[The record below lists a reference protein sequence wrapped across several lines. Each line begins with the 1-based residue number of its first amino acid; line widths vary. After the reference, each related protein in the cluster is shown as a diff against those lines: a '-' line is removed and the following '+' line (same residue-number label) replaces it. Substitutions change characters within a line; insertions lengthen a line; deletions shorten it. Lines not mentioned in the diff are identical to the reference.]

1 MNLFKQQKFSIRKF
15 NVGIFSALIATVAFL
30 GVNTNS
36 AEASEVENGVA
47 NNQVDNAVVNQE
59 QTNNV
64 DSQFSD
70 TNQVVDPNVNQ
81 ATTENNNQDATTE
94 NINNPV
100 VNSGEG
106 VSNQDN
112 TTTNDEVNT
121 PAVEVVQPAV
131 SLDDLQTPKLPTELN
146 NDNQNSKV
154 PTEGLNKPV
163 ATVETNQ
170 SPKKRSKRDVGDS
183 TNDNNVV
190 ANNQVDNAQNQTL
203 NNAKQVATN
212 EINQKATEKNQ
223 SINTTAEA
231 TQEEKQVALTDV
243 EHQQF
248 NANNNIQQAAS
259 ENDVTTAKN
268 NGLTAIDNITVQTH
282 AKEAARNAIVQ
293 KVADQI
299 LNINNNQNATNE
311 EKAEAVNQVHNV
323 EHQAL
328 KNINGANT
336 QDEINNIQNQNVTS
350 IGKVEPTTTVKPTAI
365 SEVNQAATEH
375 NSTIDGNSGA
385 TTEEKAKAKEKVN
398 GLVGITTYNINQSS
412 SNQEVNQAKEF
423 GINQINAITP
433 ETAVKDS
440 ANDEINQAAQQQKEN
455 NNNNYADATTEEK
468 TEANNLVDS
477 LANEAHTDIA
487 AANTT
492 DEVNNVKNNTVQA
505 LQNAS
510 TVVAKKP
517 AARDQINQALSD
529 RKQAI
534 NNSNQSTTEEKAD
547 AINQLDPKKAE
558 IDNNINQATT
568 NGEVSTAVT
577 NGLNELN
584 NIEPATV
591 KKQQAKTTIAQDADN
606 QKQLINQDTNSTT
619 EEHDAANAKID
630 QAVAKANNDID
641 QAATNNDVDNAV
653 ATNQTEINQIQQD
666 AQVKPA
672 AKAEIAQKVTE
683 QETVIQATRGTTTEE
698 INEAL
703 QALQTAKTQADQAID
718 AAQSNADVENVKN
731 EEIAKITSILP
742 SQEYKNNAMA
752 EIENLGEQRKVEL
765 TQNPDMTKEERD
777 DTVDSVDRAVG
788 QGTNNVYQAL
798 SKQSVDNAKND
809 AITNINQVRAFV
821 NVKQDAR
828 DAISQIAEQRKQTFP
843 NDVHATDEEKQE
855 ASNNVDAIVT
865 KANEQINQATTDAQ
879 VAQVK
884 NQAIQD
890 IDLVVPQSN
899 AKTTALSNIQTK
911 QEQQTYIINNEPNAT
926 SEEKA
931 IALQELNQ
939 AVTNANN
946 EVNAAT
952 TNAQVA
958 TAEQNGITAISNTL
972 PATQTKGDAKA
983 ALDQAATN
991 QKALVGQ
998 NQDATT
1004 EEKDAANQLIDRA
1017 LNNAKQSVTDLDS
1030 AIDVETKKNEGID
1043 NINQITADTGVK
1055 TAVKQDLQNQAN
1067 AKKQEIAN
1075 SPLSTEEEKQAA
1087 NTKVDN
1093 ALQQGLTDVTNAQSI
1108 VDVNNAV
1115 KANDETIQAIQPET
1129 TVKDNAKK
1137 EALNI
1142 LNQQKDT
1149 IYQNANATAEE
1160 KQLAGD
1166 KLDQL
1171 ASKVINN
1178 INQANTNNDVDQAK
1192 TNAITEINQFT
1203 PSIVKKEN
1211 ANEELTDTADLKQAE
1226 LDKSQN
1232 NSQEDIDDAK
1242 QTVQAILS
1250 KAKEQVN
1257 QAQTNQQVDEA
1268 KANGINALQNVQP
1281 IGGLRR
1287 DALKEVNDVYNDKV
1301 NEIQDAVNGTQEEIT
1316 ATLNNLNNIKA
1327 QDDTAI
1333 NQATNVQQL
1342 TTAKDQAL
1350 SDINGFEFT
1359 FTKKADAITE
1369 IRDAL
1374 SAKENS
1380 INENNKATS
1389 QEKDNAINSARE
1401 QANIAF
1407 ININNADTNQQVDDA
1422 VSNGKAEIDQVT
1434 PEVVTKPNAIESINQ
1449 LADQL
1454 KETFGQTLGATLDES
1469 EEAAQKVD
1477 SIVNNANNEI
1487 ENATSDID
1495 VAQIKANAMNDLNQV
1510 VINVEQI
1517 SNAAKALREE
1527 ADKVKETIDSNE
1539 DAVESEKLAAKENLN
1554 NILEKGLAVLNV
1566 QNTNEEVANAKSN
1579 FIDQIKA
1586 IKVDTV
1592 VKPRAI
1598 SEVTKFV
1605 NNQVALIQSSTKATT
1620 DEKEDAINRVKA
1632 IEDESLASIKNAN
1645 NSNDI
1650 NEVVENAQLK
1660 LGSVNVKAIIKEE
1673 TIKALDD
1680 KIAEQKEKINNSQA
1694 NQEQKDKALSQLG
1707 QLTSKIGEQVDQAQ
1721 SNEDVLK
1728 VKEETIKQ
1736 IEAIVPKVTQKTPQK
1751 DPNQE
1756 PVKTPQKDK
1765 DNDNDVPT
1773 QQTTVTGS
1781 NTDEDNTPIKNGENI
1796 DEQVTSS
1803 TVEQSEENDN
1813 NSTSEAKQLPE
1824 TGQNDSHIPVAGIAF
1839 AAGAA
1844 IVSRRLS
1851 QKKDKSE

>member
-365 SEVNQAATEH
+365 SEVNQA
-375 NSTIDGNSGA
+375 
-385 TTEEKAKAKEKVN
+385 KE
-398 GLVGITTYNINQSS
+398 L
-412 SNQEVNQAKEF
+412 

-440 ANDEINQAAQQQKEN
+440 ANDEINQAAQQQKEH

-477 LANEAHTDIA
+477 LANEAHNDIA

-529 RKQAI
+529 KKQAI

-568 NGEVSTAVT
+568 NDEVSTAVT

-731 EEIAKITSILP
+731 EEIAKIASILP

-752 EIENLGEQRKVEL
+752 EIENLGEQGKVEL
-765 TQNPDMTKEERD
+765 TQNPDMTREERD

-828 DAISQIAEQRKQTFP
+828 DAISQVADQRKQTFP

-939 AVTNANN
+939 VVTNANN

-1017 LNNAKQSVTDLDS
+1017 LNNAKQSVTDVDS

-1093 ALQQGLTDVTNAQSI
+1093 ALQLTM
-1108 VDVNNAV
+1108 
-1115 KANDETIQAIQPET
+1115 KPF
-1129 TVKDNAKK
+1129 KPF
-1137 EALNI
+1137 
-1142 LNQQKDT
+1142 NQ
-1149 IYQNANATAEE
+1149 
-1160 KQLAGD
+1160 
-1166 KLDQL
+1166 KLQ
-1171 ASKVINN
+1171 
-1178 INQANTNNDVDQAK
+1178 
-1192 TNAITEINQFT
+1192 
-1203 PSIVKKEN
+1203 
-1211 ANEELTDTADLKQAE
+1211 
-1226 LDKSQN
+1226 
-1232 NSQEDIDDAK
+1232 
-1242 QTVQAILS
+1242 
-1250 KAKEQVN
+1250 
-1257 QAQTNQQVDEA
+1257 
-1268 KANGINALQNVQP
+1268 
-1281 IGGLRR
+1281 
-1287 DALKEVNDVYNDKV
+1287 
-1301 NEIQDAVNGTQEEIT
+1301 
-1316 ATLNNLNNIKA
+1316 
-1327 QDDTAI
+1327 
-1333 NQATNVQQL
+1333 
-1342 TTAKDQAL
+1342 
-1350 SDINGFEFT
+1350 
-1359 FTKKADAITE
+1359 
-1369 IRDAL
+1369 
-1374 SAKENS
+1374 
-1380 INENNKATS
+1380 
-1389 QEKDNAINSARE
+1389 
-1401 QANIAF
+1401 
-1407 ININNADTNQQVDDA
+1407 
-1422 VSNGKAEIDQVT
+1422 
-1434 PEVVTKPNAIESINQ
+1434 
-1449 LADQL
+1449 
-1454 KETFGQTLGATLDES
+1454 
-1469 EEAAQKVD
+1469 
-1477 SIVNNANNEI
+1477 
-1487 ENATSDID
+1487 
-1495 VAQIKANAMNDLNQV
+1495 
-1510 VINVEQI
+1510 
-1517 SNAAKALREE
+1517 
-1527 ADKVKETIDSNE
+1527 
-1539 DAVESEKLAAKENLN
+1539 
-1554 NILEKGLAVLNV
+1554 
-1566 QNTNEEVANAKSN
+1566 
-1579 FIDQIKA
+1579 
-1586 IKVDTV
+1586 
-1592 VKPRAI
+1592 
-1598 SEVTKFV
+1598 
-1605 NNQVALIQSSTKATT
+1605 
-1620 DEKEDAINRVKA
+1620 
-1632 IEDESLASIKNAN
+1632 
-1645 NSNDI
+1645 
-1650 NEVVENAQLK
+1650 
-1660 LGSVNVKAIIKEE
+1660 
-1673 TIKALDD
+1673 
-1680 KIAEQKEKINNSQA
+1680 
-1694 NQEQKDKALSQLG
+1694 
-1707 QLTSKIGEQVDQAQ
+1707 SKIM
-1721 SNEDVLK
+1721 LK
-1728 VKEETIKQ
+1728 
-1736 IEAIVPKVTQKTPQK
+1736 
-1751 DPNQE
+1751 
-1756 PVKTPQKDK
+1756 
-1765 DNDNDVPT
+1765 
-1773 QQTTVTGS
+1773 
-1781 NTDEDNTPIKNGENI
+1781 
-1796 DEQVTSS
+1796 
-1803 TVEQSEENDN
+1803 
-1813 NSTSEAKQLPE
+1813 
-1824 TGQNDSHIPVAGIAF
+1824 
-1839 AAGAA
+1839 
-1844 IVSRRLS
+1844 
-1851 QKKDKSE
+1851 KKL

>member
-1 MNLFKQQKFSIRKF
+1 M
-15 NVGIFSALIATVAFL
+15 
-30 GVNTNS
+30 
-36 AEASEVENGVA
+36 
-47 NNQVDNAVVNQE
+47 
-59 QTNNV
+59 
-64 DSQFSD
+64 
-70 TNQVVDPNVNQ
+70 
-81 ATTENNNQDATTE
+81 
-94 NINNPV
+94 
-100 VNSGEG
+100 NSGEG

-365 SEVNQAATEH
+365 SEVNQA
-375 NSTIDGNSGA
+375 
-385 TTEEKAKAKEKVN
+385 KE
-398 GLVGITTYNINQSS
+398 L
-412 SNQEVNQAKEF
+412 

-440 ANDEINQAAQQQKEN
+440 ANDEINQAAQQQKEH

-477 LANEAHTDIA
+477 LANEAHNDIA

-529 RKQAI
+529 KKQAI

-568 NGEVSTAVT
+568 NDEVSTAVT

-731 EEIAKITSILP
+731 EEIAKIASILP

-752 EIENLGEQRKVEL
+752 EIENLGEQGKVEL
-765 TQNPDMTKEERD
+765 TQNPDMTREERD

-828 DAISQIAEQRKQTFP
+828 DAISQVADQRKQTFP

-939 AVTNANN
+939 VVTNANN

-958 TAEQNGITAISNTL
+958 TAEQNGITAISDTL

-1017 LNNAKQSVTDLDS
+1017 LNNAKQSVTDVDS

-1093 ALQQGLTDVTNAQSI
+1093 ALQLTM
-1108 VDVNNAV
+1108 
-1115 KANDETIQAIQPET
+1115 KPF
-1129 TVKDNAKK
+1129 KPF
-1137 EALNI
+1137 
-1142 LNQQKDT
+1142 NQ
-1149 IYQNANATAEE
+1149 
-1160 KQLAGD
+1160 
-1166 KLDQL
+1166 KLQ
-1171 ASKVINN
+1171 
-1178 INQANTNNDVDQAK
+1178 
-1192 TNAITEINQFT
+1192 
-1203 PSIVKKEN
+1203 
-1211 ANEELTDTADLKQAE
+1211 
-1226 LDKSQN
+1226 
-1232 NSQEDIDDAK
+1232 
-1242 QTVQAILS
+1242 
-1250 KAKEQVN
+1250 
-1257 QAQTNQQVDEA
+1257 
-1268 KANGINALQNVQP
+1268 
-1281 IGGLRR
+1281 
-1287 DALKEVNDVYNDKV
+1287 
-1301 NEIQDAVNGTQEEIT
+1301 
-1316 ATLNNLNNIKA
+1316 
-1327 QDDTAI
+1327 
-1333 NQATNVQQL
+1333 
-1342 TTAKDQAL
+1342 
-1350 SDINGFEFT
+1350 
-1359 FTKKADAITE
+1359 
-1369 IRDAL
+1369 
-1374 SAKENS
+1374 
-1380 INENNKATS
+1380 
-1389 QEKDNAINSARE
+1389 
-1401 QANIAF
+1401 
-1407 ININNADTNQQVDDA
+1407 
-1422 VSNGKAEIDQVT
+1422 
-1434 PEVVTKPNAIESINQ
+1434 
-1449 LADQL
+1449 
-1454 KETFGQTLGATLDES
+1454 
-1469 EEAAQKVD
+1469 
-1477 SIVNNANNEI
+1477 
-1487 ENATSDID
+1487 
-1495 VAQIKANAMNDLNQV
+1495 
-1510 VINVEQI
+1510 
-1517 SNAAKALREE
+1517 
-1527 ADKVKETIDSNE
+1527 
-1539 DAVESEKLAAKENLN
+1539 
-1554 NILEKGLAVLNV
+1554 
-1566 QNTNEEVANAKSN
+1566 
-1579 FIDQIKA
+1579 
-1586 IKVDTV
+1586 
-1592 VKPRAI
+1592 
-1598 SEVTKFV
+1598 
-1605 NNQVALIQSSTKATT
+1605 
-1620 DEKEDAINRVKA
+1620 
-1632 IEDESLASIKNAN
+1632 
-1645 NSNDI
+1645 
-1650 NEVVENAQLK
+1650 
-1660 LGSVNVKAIIKEE
+1660 
-1673 TIKALDD
+1673 
-1680 KIAEQKEKINNSQA
+1680 
-1694 NQEQKDKALSQLG
+1694 
-1707 QLTSKIGEQVDQAQ
+1707 SKIM
-1721 SNEDVLK
+1721 LK
-1728 VKEETIKQ
+1728 
-1736 IEAIVPKVTQKTPQK
+1736 
-1751 DPNQE
+1751 
-1756 PVKTPQKDK
+1756 
-1765 DNDNDVPT
+1765 
-1773 QQTTVTGS
+1773 
-1781 NTDEDNTPIKNGENI
+1781 
-1796 DEQVTSS
+1796 
-1803 TVEQSEENDN
+1803 
-1813 NSTSEAKQLPE
+1813 
-1824 TGQNDSHIPVAGIAF
+1824 
-1839 AAGAA
+1839 
-1844 IVSRRLS
+1844 
-1851 QKKDKSE
+1851 KKL

>member
-365 SEVNQAATEH
+365 SEVNQA
-375 NSTIDGNSGA
+375 
-385 TTEEKAKAKEKVN
+385 KE
-398 GLVGITTYNINQSS
+398 L
-412 SNQEVNQAKEF
+412 

-440 ANDEINQAAQQQKEN
+440 ANDEINQAAQQQKEH

-477 LANEAHTDIA
+477 LANEAHNDIA

-529 RKQAI
+529 KKQAI

-568 NGEVSTAVT
+568 NDEVSTAVT

-731 EEIAKITSILP
+731 EEIAKIASILP

-752 EIENLGEQRKVEL
+752 EIENLGEQGKVEL
-765 TQNPDMTKEERD
+765 TQNPDMTREERD

-828 DAISQIAEQRKQTFP
+828 DAISQVADQRKQTFP

-939 AVTNANN
+939 VVTNANN

-958 TAEQNGITAISNTL
+958 TAEQNGITAISDTL

-1017 LNNAKQSVTDLDS
+1017 LNNAKQSVTDVDS

-1093 ALQQGLTDVTNAQSI
+1093 ALQLTM
-1108 VDVNNAV
+1108 
-1115 KANDETIQAIQPET
+1115 KPF
-1129 TVKDNAKK
+1129 KPF
-1137 EALNI
+1137 
-1142 LNQQKDT
+1142 NQ
-1149 IYQNANATAEE
+1149 
-1160 KQLAGD
+1160 
-1166 KLDQL
+1166 KLQ
-1171 ASKVINN
+1171 
-1178 INQANTNNDVDQAK
+1178 
-1192 TNAITEINQFT
+1192 
-1203 PSIVKKEN
+1203 
-1211 ANEELTDTADLKQAE
+1211 
-1226 LDKSQN
+1226 
-1232 NSQEDIDDAK
+1232 
-1242 QTVQAILS
+1242 
-1250 KAKEQVN
+1250 
-1257 QAQTNQQVDEA
+1257 
-1268 KANGINALQNVQP
+1268 
-1281 IGGLRR
+1281 
-1287 DALKEVNDVYNDKV
+1287 
-1301 NEIQDAVNGTQEEIT
+1301 
-1316 ATLNNLNNIKA
+1316 
-1327 QDDTAI
+1327 
-1333 NQATNVQQL
+1333 
-1342 TTAKDQAL
+1342 
-1350 SDINGFEFT
+1350 
-1359 FTKKADAITE
+1359 
-1369 IRDAL
+1369 
-1374 SAKENS
+1374 
-1380 INENNKATS
+1380 
-1389 QEKDNAINSARE
+1389 
-1401 QANIAF
+1401 
-1407 ININNADTNQQVDDA
+1407 
-1422 VSNGKAEIDQVT
+1422 
-1434 PEVVTKPNAIESINQ
+1434 
-1449 LADQL
+1449 
-1454 KETFGQTLGATLDES
+1454 
-1469 EEAAQKVD
+1469 
-1477 SIVNNANNEI
+1477 
-1487 ENATSDID
+1487 
-1495 VAQIKANAMNDLNQV
+1495 
-1510 VINVEQI
+1510 
-1517 SNAAKALREE
+1517 
-1527 ADKVKETIDSNE
+1527 
-1539 DAVESEKLAAKENLN
+1539 
-1554 NILEKGLAVLNV
+1554 
-1566 QNTNEEVANAKSN
+1566 
-1579 FIDQIKA
+1579 
-1586 IKVDTV
+1586 
-1592 VKPRAI
+1592 
-1598 SEVTKFV
+1598 
-1605 NNQVALIQSSTKATT
+1605 
-1620 DEKEDAINRVKA
+1620 
-1632 IEDESLASIKNAN
+1632 
-1645 NSNDI
+1645 
-1650 NEVVENAQLK
+1650 
-1660 LGSVNVKAIIKEE
+1660 
-1673 TIKALDD
+1673 
-1680 KIAEQKEKINNSQA
+1680 
-1694 NQEQKDKALSQLG
+1694 
-1707 QLTSKIGEQVDQAQ
+1707 SKIM
-1721 SNEDVLK
+1721 LK
-1728 VKEETIKQ
+1728 
-1736 IEAIVPKVTQKTPQK
+1736 
-1751 DPNQE
+1751 
-1756 PVKTPQKDK
+1756 
-1765 DNDNDVPT
+1765 
-1773 QQTTVTGS
+1773 
-1781 NTDEDNTPIKNGENI
+1781 
-1796 DEQVTSS
+1796 
-1803 TVEQSEENDN
+1803 
-1813 NSTSEAKQLPE
+1813 
-1824 TGQNDSHIPVAGIAF
+1824 
-1839 AAGAA
+1839 
-1844 IVSRRLS
+1844 
-1851 QKKDKSE
+1851 KKL